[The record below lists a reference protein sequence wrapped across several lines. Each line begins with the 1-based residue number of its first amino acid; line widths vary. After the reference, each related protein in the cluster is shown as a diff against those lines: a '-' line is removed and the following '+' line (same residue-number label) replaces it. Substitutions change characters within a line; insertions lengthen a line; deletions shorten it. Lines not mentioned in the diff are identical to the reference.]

1 MSPEQ
6 GHFLGCWLSGSSGS
20 DMSRRDLRQYS
31 GDPRSQDLL
40 QVVRADLHLHR
51 VPGSGR
57 LVTR

>member
-6 GHFLGCWLSGSSGS
+6 GHVLGCRLSGSSGT
-20 DMSRRDLRQYS
+20 DMSRRHLRQYS

-51 VPGSGR
+51 VPGCGR
-57 LVTR
+57 LVAR